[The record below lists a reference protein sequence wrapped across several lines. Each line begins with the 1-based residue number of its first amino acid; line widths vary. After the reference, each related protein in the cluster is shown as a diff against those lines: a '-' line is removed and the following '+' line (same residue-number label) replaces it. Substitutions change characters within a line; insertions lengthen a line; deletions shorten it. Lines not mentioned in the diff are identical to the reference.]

1 MDFSLSLSL
10 PLFTARIK
18 SLGQIESV
26 VFFSVCGFAL
36 IDTVCTVVCTAKIR
50 SEEDSIEWRTFAQV
64 HGMVQCASVNIN
76 ILYRLY
82 ILCALTSPSAESRQM
97 QWGSHEFFFFLL
109 FYLLHFVRSLFRS
122 FNRFIRSFFCF
133 PRRLHFPKSGTR
145 SYVQF
150 L

>member
-1 MDFSLSLSL
+1 MDFSLSLS
-10 PLFTARIK
+10 LFTARIK

-26 VFFSVCGFAL
+26 VFFSVCGFVL
-36 IDTVCTVVCTAKIR
+36 IDTVYTVVCTAKIR

-97 QWGSHEFFFFLL
+97 QWGSHEFFFCFSSI
-109 FYLLHFVRSLFRS
+109 FFTSFEACFVRSIVLFVHS
-122 FNRFIRSFFCF
+122 SVSLGVFIF
-133 PRRLHFPKSGTR
+133 RRVAQDHTYNFYK
-145 SYVQF
+145 
-150 L
+150 